1 MVASPA
7 FTPSPFDPKRRG
19 WFVVL
24 GIAPGL
30 SAVGYCVL
38 DIDARGVGHCL
49 DYDVL
54 MGNRAAQLGRANA
67 DLSLATLAQ
76 LIHRFRVHRMIIE
89 VVCERHYPCVL
100 AIGPAALS
108 REPPEFIVA
117 ARKALTDMAGF
128 FGLRVVDVTKHAL
141 RETFPGEKLP
151 GLVQDRLAAPIGSR
165 DRRVLRAAGA
175 ALVAAS
181 EVRAEKMC
189 LPASG

>member
-1 MVASPA
+1 M
-7 FTPSPFDPKRRG
+7 
-19 WFVVL
+19 VL

-30 SAVGYCVL
+30 GAVGYCVL

-67 DLSLATLAQ
+67 DLSLATIAQ
-76 LIHRFRVHRMIIE
+76 LVHRFRVHRMIIE

-100 AIGPAALS
+100 AIGPAAVS
-108 REPPEFIVA
+108 REPPLYISA
-117 ARKALTDMAGF
+117 ARSALGDMAAF
-128 FGLRVVDVTKHAL
+128 FGLRLVEVSKHDL
-141 RETFPGEKLP
+141 RSAFPGEKLP
-151 GLVQDRLAAPIGSR
+151 GLVQDRLAAPIGSN

-181 EVRAEKMC
+181 EVRSEKMS
-189 LPASG
+189 LPAGA